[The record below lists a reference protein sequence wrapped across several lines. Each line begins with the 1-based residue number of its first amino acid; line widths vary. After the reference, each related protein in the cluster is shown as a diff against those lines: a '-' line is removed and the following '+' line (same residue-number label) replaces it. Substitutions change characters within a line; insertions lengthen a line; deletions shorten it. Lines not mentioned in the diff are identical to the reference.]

1 MFFNTRFQCF
11 LVTVYSPL
19 CSPER
24 AWEKPSDP
32 VLPDVPKTA
41 EIAKKYSKSIAQI
54 CLKWQI
60 EKGIT
65 VVPKSFAASRIQENA
80 DVSISSFEIFLC
92 CRKFHCF
99 NSE

>member
-1 MFFNTRFQCF
+1 MLAHTIFFNTTFLCF
-11 LVTVYSPL
+11 LVTAYSPL

-24 AWEKPSDP
+24 AWEKPSD
-32 VLPDVPKTA
+32 PKTA

-65 VVPKSFAASRIQENA
+65 VVPKSSAASRTQENA

-92 CRKFHCF
+92 CRKFHRF